1 MKKLIT
7 ILFFTLY
14 MGASHAEFN
23 FGVSGALTQIDASG
37 SEIEGGETNTKS
49 VSNVVVIP
57 SLFAE
62 FGVTD
67 RITIGVDY
75 VPMTADVSDKTY
87 TRNDIETSV
96 TDTATTS
103 STSRSQ
109 KASAELSDHMTVYAD
124 VMINDE
130 VFVKFG
136 GVQVELET
144 KDSLGTGSKYGDE
157 TVNGYLIGVGT
168 KKDVDFFGKFI
179 KLEVIY
185 TDYDDISIT
194 SSVARTGV
202 TTNNKI
208 TADLDTTQFKVS
220 YAF

>member
-75 VPMTADVSDKTY
+75 IPMTADVSDKTY

>member
-1 MKKLIT
+1 MSGT
-7 ILFFTLY
+7 MAVF
-14 MGASHAEFN
+14 HATGTETEVAEKSSDDAT
-23 FGVSGALTQIDASG
+23 GVATYG
-37 SEIEGGETNTKS
+37 
-49 VSNVVVIP
+49 
-57 SLFAE
+57 SLFIE
-62 FGVTD
+62 KTLGD
-67 RITIGVDY
+67 RLAIGVDY

>member
-75 VPMTADVSDKTY
+75 IPMTADVSDKTY
-87 TRNDIETSV
+87 TRNDVETSV
-96 TDTATTS
+96 TGTATTS